1 MDRLR
6 VSPRR
11 NNSRDMALS
20 SEDAIGRS
28 PTDGDRERD
37 QRMDDTTTA
46 IHRVHES
53 NRQLK
58 PDRADPFGMQA
69 RLAIARHPVCPLRS
83 LAGQKEKDNFQLESG
98 MQNKVEGDMSE
109 ACADIRELMK
119 LLNGK
124 DEKPETETERKER
137 KETLRKQLKEFVAHM
152 ETPEDVVGKLLEDKC
167 IDRAAEL
174 TVLAKIYSKLSDIK
188 LAAVRRCA
196 AYPRLVDWKDQ
207 KGLQTDS
214 KVKAKYVLYPMF
226 LFFCCFAL
234 QSFLLHVTTALYVR
248 YMDRIKVELEDLR
261 SDSNHSVGLSKVE
274 GGEMFDLV
282 SHLFVATETGENE
295 AVRDGNVKIPMF
307 ILDLSGIIPAGLCV
321 LTFGASAWLDRFH
334 IGLWYKTFLVA
345 CCMAIMKGI
354 LDLVTV
360 LPDSIGWKQCQARL
374 GDDALARLRKR
385 AWFSNFWATLS
396 EAIIDEIVGVEGK
409 RMRYCADMMVSG
421 HTYFAAL
428 FSLAAYKLTG
438 AVDFPLWAQRLVAL
452 VCVLCLILEMVLVA
466 AARFHYTVDMLV
478 SVILV
483 CLLWDSLR
491 MEQWS
496 SDLSEGYNWRD
507 PEWCRVGPWWKLFR
521 LETARAKPR
530 DELRQDGGESKEP
543 KVLPSQATFLI
554 NLRMLSGKAPWS
566 LDDVVSSGAQESNY
580 TNDQASPTS
589 QQAPQDSWRCDE
601 GIPLIGSCT
610 FSK

>member
-1 MDRLR
+1 MR

-11 NNSRDMALS
+11 NNSRDMVAVVS
-20 SEDAIGRS
+20 PEDPPVGRI
-28 PTDGDRERD
+28 PTDGDRD
-37 QRMDDTTTA
+37 SHKRMDDTTTA

-58 PDRADPFGMQA
+58 PDKADPFGMQA

-83 LAGQKEKDNFQLESG
+83 LAGKKEKDNFQLEEG
-98 MQNKVEGDMSE
+98 TQTKVEEDMTK
-109 ACADIRELMK
+109 ACDYIRELMT
-119 LLNGK
+119 LLGGK
-124 DEKPETETERKER
+124 DEKSETERKKKLGEQL
-137 KETLRKQLKEFVAHM
+137 KEQLKEFTAHM
-152 ETPEDVVGKLLEDKC
+152 DKPEEVVGELLEDKC
-167 IDRAAEL
+167 IDKTAQL
-174 TVLAKIYSKLSDIK
+174 TILAKIYSKLSGID

-196 AYPRLVDWKDQ
+196 AYTRLVAFEDQ
-207 KGLQTDS
+207 NKLQTDR
-214 KVKAKYVLYPMF
+214 KIKAKYVLYPMF

-248 YMDRIKVELEDLR
+248 YMDRIKDELETLKLA
-261 SDSNHSVGLSKVE
+261 SSNQPVGLSKVE

-321 LTFGASAWLDRFH
+321 LTFGASAYLDRFH

-360 LPDSIGWKQCQARL
+360 LPDSIGWNQCQARL
-374 GDDALARLRKR
+374 GDAALQQLRDR
-385 AWFSNFWATLS
+385 RWFSNFWATLWQ
-396 EAIIDEIVGVEGK
+396 AIIDEIIGVEGK

-507 PEWCRVGPWWKLFR
+507 EDWCRVGPWWKLFR
-521 LETARAKPR
+521 LETIRAKPSDAAEDDR
-530 DELRQDGGESKEP
+530 APEEP

-566 LDDVVSSGAQESNY
+566 LDDVVSSGAQETF
-580 TNDQASPTS
+580 TNDPTSPTS
-589 QQAPQDSWRCDE
+589 QRATLDSWRCDE

-610 FSK
+610 FNK

>member
-1 MDRLR
+1 
-6 VSPRR
+6 
-11 NNSRDMALS
+11 MAVS
-20 SEDAIGRS
+20 SEDAVGRS

-37 QRMDDTTTA
+37 KRMDDTTMA

-58 PDRADPFGMQA
+58 PDKADPFGMQA
-69 RLAIARHPVCPLRS
+69 RLAIARHPVCPLSS
-83 LAGQKEKDNFQLESG
+83 LAGQKEKDGFQLESG
-98 MQNKVEGDMSE
+98 TQLKVESDMAN
-109 ACADIRELMK
+109 ACAEIRELMT
-119 LLNGK
+119 LLKGK
-124 DEKPETETERKER
+124 DEKTETERKA
-137 KETLRKQLKEFVAHM
+137 TLRKQLNEFAAHM
-152 ETPEDVVGKLLEDKC
+152 EKPQDVVEQLLKDDRIDKT
-167 IDRAAEL
+167 AEL
-174 TVLAKIYSKLSDIK
+174 TVLAKIYSKLSGID

-196 AYPRLVDWKDQ
+196 AYTRLVDFKDQ
-207 KGLQTDS
+207 AGLQTDW
-214 KVKAKYVLYPMF
+214 KVQATYVLYPMF

-248 YMDRIKVELEDLR
+248 YMDRIKDELETLR
-261 SDSNHSVGLSKVE
+261 SASNQPVGLAKVE

-321 LTFGASAWLDRFH
+321 LTFGASAYLNRFH

-360 LPDSIGWKQCQARL
+360 LPDSIGWKQCQERL
-374 GDDALARLRKR
+374 GDAALQQLRDR
-385 AWFSNFWATLS
+385 RWFSNFWATLWQ
-396 EAIIDEIVGVEGK
+396 AMIDEIIGVEGK

-438 AVDFPLWAQRLVAL
+438 AVDFPLWAQRLVAF

-521 LETARAKPR
+521 LETARAKPSDGR
-530 DELRQDGGESKEP
+530 DGEP

-566 LDDVVSSGAQESNY
+566 LDDVVSSGAQD
-580 TNDQASPTS
+580 TFTDLASPTS
-589 QQAPQDSWRCDE
+589 QRPPLDSWRCDE

-610 FSK
+610 FNK